1 MMNRR
6 KMRCMNTEK
15 YNRYLIIEKEMEQLK
30 KDFKKI
36 ALQDEKLKEYFK
48 DKNVSYDSIR
58 VAGVILGGIDI
69 RNFNSKDNQKEKYPY
84 SEEQLKMIDKY
95 HELDTEKD
103 ELEWQEEIEEE
114 L

>member
-1 MMNRR
+1 
-6 KMRCMNTEK
+6 MNTER
-15 YNRYLIIEKEMEQLK
+15 YNRYLKIEKEMEQLK
-30 KDFKKI
+30 NEFQKI

-58 VAGVILGGIDI
+58 VAGAILGGIDI
-69 RNFNSKDNQKEKYPY
+69 RNFNSKDNQKEEYPY

-114 L
+114 M